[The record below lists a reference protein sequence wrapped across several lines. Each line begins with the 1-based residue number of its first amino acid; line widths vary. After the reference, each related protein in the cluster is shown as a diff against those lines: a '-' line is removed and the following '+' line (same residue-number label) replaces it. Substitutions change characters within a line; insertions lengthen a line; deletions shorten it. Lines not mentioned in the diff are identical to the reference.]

1 MEKIPLQ
8 TLKKVEKVSSEDR
21 INELYVQCASVR
33 RNFKPT
39 VQTRRVIERD
49 ESVEYDHIFE
59 EKLEEIEADIEDI
72 YMKET
77 LTLIEEELRVWKDQ
91 KKYLLIE
98 YNKLH
103 ETEPQDQVR
112 SFRFLLPSD
121 SSCVLFFRSF

>member
-8 TLKKVEKVSSEDR
+8 TLKPKVEKISSEDR

-39 VQTRRVIERD
+39 VQTRRTFERD

-77 LTLIEEELRVWKDQ
+77 LILIEEELRVWKDQ

-112 SFRFLLPSD
+112 SVKVSVSPLL
-121 SSCVLFFRSF
+121 

>member
-1 MEKIPLQ
+1 MDKMPLQ
-8 TLKKVEKVSSEDR
+8 TLKIVEKVSSEDR

-39 VQTRRVIERD
+39 VRTRRDFERD
-49 ESVEYDHIFE
+49 DSVEYDHIFE
-59 EKLEEIEADIEDI
+59 EKIEEIEADIEDI

-103 ETEPQDQVR
+103 ETEPQDQVSLR
-112 SFRFLLPSD
+112 SF
-121 SSCVLFFRSF
+121 